1 MRLTTGNHKLDC
13 RMEEEVKD
21 VTNQCIGRLLGMAGT
36 YFLDKTDVL
45 QMAMYN
51 IGQALISIEK
61 NNMRDMMTS
70 EICHACREKNGPV
83 DCIDCMMLRYME

>member
-36 YFLDKTDVL
+36 YFLD
-45 QMAMYN
+45 
-51 IGQALISIEK
+51 
-61 NNMRDMMTS
+61 
-70 EICHACREKNGPV
+70 
-83 DCIDCMMLRYME
+83 RYME

>member
-21 VTNQCIGRLLGMAGT
+21 VTN
-36 YFLDKTDVL
+36 
-45 QMAMYN
+45 
-51 IGQALISIEK
+51 
-61 NNMRDMMTS
+61 
-70 EICHACREKNGPV
+70 